1 MKHRLVNNGLGANAP
16 TLLNN
21 QGKLNN
27 EFADDALK
35 EYFSETGADFQV
47 TEESVSIGIE
57 PTYEGDPLKIISVNK
72 DKAKSSITTGQAFG
86 PYGSGI
92 RSTTKTYAEYTNEC
106 KFVKFVD
113 KWHGVLFP

>member
-1 MKHRLVNNGLGANAP
+1 MQRRLVNNGFGANAP
-16 TLLNN
+16 VLLNN
-21 QGKLNN
+21 TGKLNN

-35 EYFSETGADFQV
+35 EYFKDEGCDYQV
-47 TEESVSIGIE
+47 TDEMVNVGIE
-57 PTYEGDPLKIISVNK
+57 PTYQGDPLRIISINK
-72 DKAKSSITTGQAFG
+72 DKSKSYILTGQAFG

-92 RSTTKTYAEYTNEC
+92 RSTKKTYAEYTNKC